1 MMRKYLGVILI
12 AIILSTS
19 GLSWS
24 ETAFSDINGT
34 HWAYGAVSGL
44 SEIGIID
51 QTSQF
56 GLGREIIEL
65 DYRTWLS
72 RLQSSISFSGLKPV
86 DRKVESLGSI
96 TRKDAVKLLISTMG
110 YGPQAERLQI
120 DDNPFED
127 VVEDAGYVI
136 MALDFGIITM
146 NDAKLFRPN
155 DSLTREEAA
164 VLLSRLYNLYTS
176 KMPHL
181 LSYYAISS
189 YGQASFS
196 ESLTDLTYG
205 WSRFELDK
213 NNAIALNTTSS
224 NNNEYAFPQGHEIAF
239 EATIK
244 DELNTYLMTFVKDES
259 VFDTSQNKQVKLV
272 EYLISTP
279 ETRTQTIKQ
288 IKAVLEENPEF
299 KGVLIDFETLKGELN
314 AENLNAFLT
323 SLNIE
328 LGETYKVATAIHP
341 PRASTLEYFDGYD
354 YKHIGE
360 VSDLVILM
368 AHDYNAKRLTEQE
381 MASGLTL
388 TPLTPL
394 NEVYYAIKT
403 VLNEES
409 GMIDSSKLILQLSMD
424 SAQWKVL
431 DGAIINQRPYN
442 PTYTSILSR
451 LESDAIQEYSERYHN
466 PSLIF
471 KDDLDGSR
479 NIVWYED
486 VRSVQAKI
494 NLAKLF
500 NLGGISVWRL
510 GTIPAF
516 EDTSL
521 DIWGQ
526 ILKNY

>member
-1 MMRKYLGVILI
+1 M
-12 AIILSTS
+12 
-19 GLSWS
+19 
-24 ETAFSDINGT
+24 
-34 HWAYGAVSGL
+34 
-44 SEIGIID
+44 
-51 QTSQF
+51 
-56 GLGREIIEL
+56 
-65 DYRTWLS
+65 
-72 RLQSSISFSGLKPV
+72 
-86 DRKVESLGSI
+86 
-96 TRKDAVKLLISTMG
+96 
-110 YGPQAERLQI
+110 
-120 DDNPFED
+120 
-127 VVEDAGYVI
+127 
-136 MALDFGIITM
+136 
-146 NDAKLFRPN
+146 
-155 DSLTREEAA
+155 
-164 VLLSRLYNLYTS
+164 
-176 KMPHL
+176 
-181 LSYYAISS
+181 
-189 YGQASFS
+189 
-196 ESLTDLTYG
+196 
-205 WSRFELDK
+205 
-213 NNAIALNTTSS
+213 
-224 NNNEYAFPQGHEIAF
+224 
-239 EATIK
+239 
-244 DELNTYLMTFVKDES
+244 NTYLMTFVKDES

-328 LGETYKVATAIHP
+328 LGETYKIATAIHP

-500 NLGGISVWRL
+500 NLGGVSVWRL